1 MKGTIFFFFKYD
13 FHSKR
18 SLKPLTVAIDL
29 GIQRFLISDKIF
41 FFFFHFKNLRNFKEI
56 KDTDKFKDRNDLR
69 FECSLLIAEALFL
82 KNIA

>member
-1 MKGTIFFFFKYD
+1 MKGTIFFFFKYG

-29 GIQRFLISDKIF
+29 GIQRFLISNKIF
-41 FFFFHFKNLRNFKEI
+41 FFFISKNLRNFKEI

-69 FECSLLIAEALFL
+69 FEYSLLIAEALFL

>member
-1 MKGTIFFFFKYD
+1 MKGTIFFFQIWF
-13 FHSKR
+13 
-18 SLKPLTVAIDL
+18 SLKEKLETTHCSYRLRHSAV
-29 GIQRFLISDKIF
+29 SDFRQNIF
-41 FFFFHFKNLRNFKEI
+41 FFISKNLRNFKEI

>member
-1 MKGTIFFFFKYD
+1 MKGTIFFFFKYG
-13 FHSKR
+13 FHLKR

-41 FFFFHFKNLRNFKEI
+41 FFFISKNLQNFKEMT
-56 KDTDKFKDRNDLR
+56 DTDKFKDRNDLR